1 MPAKDNAKYTVG
13 FGKPPRR
20 TRFKK
25 GRSGNPKGRPRG
37 SRTSLTLLQQALS
50 ELVVVT
56 ENGQRKQITKGEAML
71 KQLANKA
78 ASGDPR
84 AMQMLLGEIRSLEDH
99 LESSRADLESAP
111 GESGI
116 VQEQAG
122 EEEDLDRLTD
132 AELKQLEYLLEK
144 ARGIENV
151 AAAIEATVEPTDA
164 FEAQEDDDV

>member
-71 KQLANKA
+71 KQLVNKA

-99 LESSRADLESAP
+99 LESSGTEVLPGEAKTQMLMLERLTIPERLELRRLVAKAQGDAEQPEADLDVDSSPA
-111 GESGI
+111 
-116 VQEQAG
+116 A
-122 EEEDLDRLTD
+122 EED
-132 AELKQLEYLLEK
+132 Q
-144 ARGIENV
+144 
-151 AAAIEATVEPTDA
+151 
-164 FEAQEDDDV
+164 AQEPVSEESI

>member
-1 MPAKDNAKYTVG
+1 MQAKDNAKYTVG

-37 SRTSLTLLQQALS
+37 SRTSLTLLEQALS
-50 ELVVVT
+50 EQVVVT

-71 KQLANKA
+71 KQLVNKA

-99 LESSRADLESAP
+99 LESSGGDLESAS
-111 GESGI
+111 GEFGI
-116 VQEQAG
+116 VQEQAA

-151 AAAIEATVEPTDA
+151 AAANEATIETTDA

>member
-1 MPAKDNAKYTVG
+1 MPAKGNAKYAVG

-37 SRTSLTLLQQALS
+37 SRTSLTLLEQALS

-71 KQLANKA
+71 KQLVNKA

-99 LESSRADLESAP
+99 LESRAEVLPGETKAQMLLLERLTVPERLELRRLIAKAQGDAEHPEADLDVDSSPTA
-111 GESGI
+111 
-116 VQEQAG
+116 
-122 EEEDLDRLTD
+122 EED
-132 AELKQLEYLLEK
+132 Q
-144 ARGIENV
+144 
-151 AAAIEATVEPTDA
+151 
-164 FEAQEDDDV
+164 AQEPAS

>member
-1 MPAKDNAKYTVG
+1 MPAKDNAKYVVG

-37 SRTSLTLLQQALS
+37 SRTSLTFLEQALS

-71 KQLANKA
+71 KQLVNKA
-78 ASGDPR
+78 TSGAPR
-84 AMQMLLGEIRSLEDH
+84 AMRMLLGEIRSLEDH

-116 VQEQAG
+116 QEQAG
-122 EEEDLDRLTD
+122 EEEDLNRLTD

-151 AAAIEATVEPTDA
+151 AAAIEAKVETTDA